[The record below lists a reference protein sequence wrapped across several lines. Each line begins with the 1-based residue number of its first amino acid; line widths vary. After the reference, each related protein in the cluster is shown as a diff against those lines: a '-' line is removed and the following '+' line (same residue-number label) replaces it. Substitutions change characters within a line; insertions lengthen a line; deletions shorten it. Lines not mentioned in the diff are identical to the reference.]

1 MISQHYTASDL
12 NTPYERAREKLAQE
26 YCLYVRSKYLR
37 DSYDAAVATIELT
50 WADFAGPHIPTS
62 LQHNLEAATTSR
74 YVRGVVEIVQRTLCE
89 GCRRPTTI
97 LGNTWEHLTVPQ
109 AQQVYGPHAT
119 QLYKPRRP
127 RPLI

>member
-26 YCLYVRSKYLR
+26 YCLYVRSEYLR

-62 LQHNLEAATTSR
+62 LQHTVRRMQEADNHLGKHLGTPHGATSTT
-74 YVRGVVEIVQRTLCE
+74 GVWSPCYPVL
-89 GCRRPTTI
+89 
-97 LGNTWEHLTVPQ
+97 
-109 AQQVYGPHAT
+109 
-119 QLYKPRRP
+119 
-127 RPLI
+127 